1 MDKLDRLGTQLKY
14 FSQKK
19 DVIVIKNMLVNVQ
32 NRYQRVGTR
41 CNEKTRELE
50 AGLKIAKQVNYL
62 PFSLSD
68 SLLILQLYNLFLVHT
83 ETPQDCICPYFCSPA
98 CSHRKEKVIFSIVCM
113 TY

>member
-1 MDKLDRLGTQLKY
+1 MDRIGTQLKY

-50 AGLKIAKQVNYL
+50 AGLKLAKQVR
-62 PFSLSD
+62 SLSCKMTRI
-68 SLLILQLYNLFLVHT
+68 SQKNWSVVLFASSVLSRF
-83 ETPQDCICPYFCSPA
+83 PQEC
-98 CSHRKEKVIFSIVCM
+98 
-113 TY
+113 